1 MTPLSAPTDRRPAW
15 RHLAW
20 LVAAVTLGALVA
32 GSSFRSSTGVLMEP
46 LEREFGWSRTVTSGA
61 VTVNLLF
68 YGLTAPFAAAIMER
82 FGVRR
87 VVTAALVFVGLG
99 SGLTCVMTAAWQ
111 LYLLWGLFI
120 GAGTGCTALVF
131 GAIVANRWFA
141 THRGLV
147 TGIFSAANA
156 LGQLAFLPL
165 IAAAAEGPGW
175 RFAAAVVAVLA
186 LALAPL
192 VWFLLHDYPHEVGV
206 EPYGAAATPSSV
218 PGPPDTGVADR
229 ANTDHAEPHDAPD
242 PALDAVGVTTDLP
255 APPQVEAARGP
266 ARVALHTLREARDS
280 WAFWVLAGTFF
291 VCGWS
296 TNGLIQTHFVP
307 AAHDHGMPATTAAG
321 LLAVVGV
328 FDVVGTVA
336 SGWLT
341 DRVDSRLLLWAYYGL
356 RGLSLIGLPWLWA
369 PDVQPGMWAFIIFYG
384 LDWVATVP
392 PTLALCRQHFGIE
405 RSGIVFGWVFA
416 AHMIGA
422 AAGASVAG
430 WIREAHGDYRL
441 AWWAAG
447 LLCAAAAASV
457 FTIRKPEVPAR
468 AERVPE
474 PV

>member
-1 MTPLSAPTDRRPAW
+1 MGW
-15 RHLAW
+15 RHRAW

-46 LEREFGWSRTVTSGA
+46 LETEFGWSRAVTSGA
-61 VTVNLLF
+61 VTANLLL

-87 VVTAALVFVGLG
+87 VVTAALFVVGLG
-99 SGLTCVMTAAWQ
+99 SGLTCVMTASWQ
-111 LYLLWGLFI
+111 LWLLWGGFI
-120 GAGTGCTALVF
+120 GVGTGCMALVF
-131 GAIVANRWFA
+131 GAIVANRWFV

-165 IAAAAEGPGW
+165 IAAAAQGPGW
-175 RFAAAVVAVLA
+175 RYAAGVVTVLA

-192 VWFLLHDYPHEVGV
+192 VWFQLHDHPHEVGTT
-206 EPYGAAATPSSV
+206 PY
-218 PGPPDTGVADR
+218 
-229 ANTDHAEPHDAPD
+229 
-242 PALDAVGVTTDLP
+242 GVTTDLP
-255 APPQVEAARGP
+255 APPQADPSPRPAALAIRTLQEASG
-266 ARVALHTLREARDS
+266 T

-321 LLAVVGV
+321 LLAIVGL
-328 FDVVGTVA
+328 FDVVGTIG

-392 PTLALCRQHFGIE
+392 PTVALCRQHFGVE
-405 RSGIVFGWVFA
+405 ASGIVFGWVFA
-416 AHMIGA
+416 AHMVGA
-422 AAGASVAG
+422 GVGASVAG
-430 WIREAHGDYRL
+430 WIRQAQGDYRL

-457 FTIRKPEVPAR
+457 FTIRRPTVPTTDQA
-468 AERVPE
+468 RVPE